1 MGKQVTFAQKDKG
14 LVQKIEQFQKIQ
26 ELGSFTEAV
35 RLLCKSGL
43 QMHGVVKNLK

>member
-1 MGKQVTFAQKDKG
+1 MGKQVSFVKKDKE
-14 LVQKIEQFQKIQ
+14 LIQEIEQFQKIQ
-26 ELGSFTEAV
+26 ELSSFAEAV